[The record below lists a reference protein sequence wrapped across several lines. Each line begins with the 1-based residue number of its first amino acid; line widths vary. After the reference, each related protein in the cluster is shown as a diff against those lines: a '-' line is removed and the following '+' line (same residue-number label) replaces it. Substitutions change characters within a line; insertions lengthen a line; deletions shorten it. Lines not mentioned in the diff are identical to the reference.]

1 MEQMLFPKFSNTIPW
16 EFTSRDSKNVR
27 KSIKKIQEQQVQLY
41 LAKTAETLIGS
52 NGDNKELPCVLAD
65 VLKKIDKLSKRT
77 DEYESALQFLI
88 MLSIKPKYL
97 INLQTKLQ
105 KKEDKINKKK
115 LPQSG
120 PKALG
125 QFEAITLKTYKSLD
139 DFMDSL
145 RISLMY
151 IERGT
156 KDLDRD
162 PIEAGPETE
171 TILAALK
178 NELDIC
184 FKSYYLEL
192 KRDGLNIEHE
202 PCVDEGL
209 LRNCLQKKWL
219 LPISNV
225 LLIRAAQYQMMG
237 IEDYKKYREE
247 LLAEEARPFIID
259 PSLPYDNG
267 LKCAHTTYKYA
278 QRIKCILLNW
288 IRKNAG
294 SYNVQETIVTHYRNK
309 LDEQA
314 NNFKLTPEQYSVFMP
329 SYEETLQ
336 DLNHFQP
343 NIFDIPIIDKTKL
356 ALNISETFD
365 LGLDQFLKLRND
377 IPLVLRKRGADF
389 KLAKDGAA
397 SDEQKKYERVLTAF
411 SDFID
416 PNNFLKA
423 EKIEANR
430 ICKKLKDAASVIE
443 GQIGKS
449 GKQNIE
455 KAYDIIYN
463 YIEFKDLTLP
473 CLFLSKAIDLQ
484 YIGHIYIE
492 GFPNKLTKS
501 LTKKM
506 RKYRQE
512 EQIRKMSGVTELN
525 QDLLVCIM
533 EDGKYKNQ
541 RDRIKQFQNETTW
554 QDFFITKY
562 RRIIKGTNNDI
573 YFLKMENLTKD
584 YERIIQSHFL
594 YLGYLQMM
602 NDYLRELKTEIS
614 TTVIG
619 HYIEVAR
626 SDVKVLLKADQ

>member
-1 MEQMLFPKFSNTIPW
+1 MLFPKFSNTIPW
-16 EFTSRDSKNVR
+16 EFASRDLKNVR
-27 KSIKKIQEQQVQLY
+27 KSIQKIQERQTQLY
-41 LAKTAETLIGS
+41 LARTAETLIGS
-52 NGDNKELPCVLAD
+52 NRDDIKVPCALAA
-65 VLKKIDKLSKRT
+65 VWKNIGNIPKGT
-77 DEYESALQFLI
+77 DEYERALQFLI

-97 INLQTKLQ
+97 INLPTESQ

-120 PKALG
+120 SKALG
-125 QFEAITLKTYKSLD
+125 QFESKALETYKLLD
-139 DFMDSL
+139 TFMDSL

-192 KRDGLNIEHE
+192 KRDGLNIKHE

-294 SYNVQETIVTHYRNK
+294 SYSVQETIVTHYRNK

-329 SYEETLQ
+329 SYEESLQ

-343 NIFDIPIIDKTKL
+343 NILDIPIIDKTKL

-377 IPLVLRKRGADF
+377 IPLILRKRGADF
-389 KLAKDGAA
+389 KLAKDGAT
-397 SDEQKKYERVLTAF
+397 SEEQKKYERVLTAF

-506 RKYRQE
+506 RKYQQE

-533 EDGKYKNQ
+533 EDDEYQNQ
-541 RDRIKQFQNETTW
+541 RKSIKQLKNEINW
-554 QDFFITKY
+554 QDFFIAKY
-562 RRIIKGTNNDI
+562 NQIIKDPHSNI
-573 YFLKMENLTKD
+573 VYFKMDNATKGCD
-584 YERIIQSHFL
+584 EEVQSYFF
-594 YLGYLQMM
+594 YLLCLQMM
-602 NDYLRELKTEIS
+602 NDYLRELKAEII
-614 TTVIG
+614 TTVIV

-626 SDVKVLLKADQ
+626 NDVKDFLKTAQ